1 MKLNV
6 NQLKQIPSHIG
17 FGFAQYGE
25 LNKKIQQWVDYW
37 NFETKKVGPYTN
49 IYLSETQNLYDC
61 FQTPNQYQYVDGFS
75 PNLNKN
81 LHIGHLSNLV
91 IANSFQKLGI
101 GKNFISIL
109 GDTLETGNV
118 DKETALKNFKKYCN
132 QFGYSIDKIFF
143 ASEMKLKDDSLLK
156 QGEKIGED
164 DYSDTKIFQIGDEK
178 IVGIKGVKGNGK
190 TSYFYQDVAL
200 AQHLN
205 DSTLYLTGFEQEN
218 HFKSL
223 QTLFPK
229 VNHLGLGLVMLN
241 GEKMSSSKGNVLYL
255 NDFISELLPKFDYN
269 LKLVYNILAGQILQS
284 QPNQIKSIDSKLILN
299 PKQSL
304 GLYLSYTMAK
314 IKSCGVDVVDIENY
328 KSQELQLAEIK
339 SITNLSPNILF
350 KELVELAKKIN
361 KLYEDLYIK
370 NNSENMKL
378 FSELL
383 SDLKLGM
390 TKLGMFEIDKV

>member
-25 LNKKIQQWVDYW
+25 LNQEIKQWVDYW

-49 IYLSETQNLYDC
+49 IYLSETTNLYDC
-61 FQTPNQYQYVDGFS
+61 FQIPNQYEYIDGFS

-118 DKETALKNFKKYCN
+118 DKDTALKNFKSYCKG
-132 QFGYSIDKIFF
+132 FGYSIDKIFF
-143 ASEMKLKDDSLLK
+143 ASEMKLKDDSLLVNGS
-156 QGEKIGED
+156 GEYKT
-164 DYSDTKIFQIGDEK
+164 TKVFQIKDEK
-178 IVGIKGVKGNGK
+178 IVGVKSNGK

-205 DSTLYLTGFEQEN
+205 DSTLYLTGFEQDN

-223 QTLFPK
+223 ETLFPK

-255 NDFISELLPKFDYN
+255 NDFISELLPKFNNDI
-269 LKLVYNILAGQILQS
+269 KLVYNILAGQILQS

-314 IKSCGVDVVDIENY
+314 IKSCGVDVVDIKNY

-350 KELVELAKKIN
+350 KELVESAKKIN
-361 KLYEDLYIK
+361 KLYEELYIK
-370 NNSENMKL
+370 DNSENIEL

-390 TKLGMFEIDKV
+390 TKLGMFEIEKV

>member
-25 LNKKIQQWVDYW
+25 LNKEIQQWVNYW

-49 IYLSETQNLYDC
+49 IYLSESTNLYDC
-61 FQTPNQYQYVDGFS
+61 FQIPNQYEYIDGFS

-118 DKETALKNFKKYCN
+118 DKETALKNFKSYCKG
-132 QFGYSIDKIFF
+132 FGYSIDKIFF
-143 ASEMKLKDDSLLK
+143 ASEMKLKDNSLLVD
-156 QGEKIGED
+156 GVG
-164 DYSDTKIFQIGDEK
+164 DYETTKVFQIKDEK
-178 IVGIKGVKGNGK
+178 IVGIKSNGK

-205 DSTLYLTGFEQEN
+205 DSTLYLTGFEQDN

-223 QTLFPK
+223 ETLFPK

-255 NDFISELLPKFDYN
+255 NDFISELLPKFNNDI
-269 LKLVYNILAGQILQS
+269 KLVYNILAGQILQS

-314 IKSCGVDVVDIENY
+314 IKSCGVDILDIQNY

-350 KELVELAKKIN
+350 KELVESAKKIN
-361 KLYEDLYIK
+361 KLYEELYIK
-370 NNSENMKL
+370 DNSENMKL

-390 TKLGMFEIDKV
+390 NKLGMFEIDKV